1 MAKQSKGFWRTL
13 RKYRAPYL
21 FIAPFFILFLVFQL
35 IPVIWTAVISFS
47 KWNGLGKIQWVGWRN
62 YQVMAQDYM
71 FHDALMNNLWYW
83 VVAVILVV
91 GFALFIALA
100 LNSRALRGK
109 RIFQTISFL
118 PYVCASVAMGLIF
131 KMLFDEQSGLVNE
144 FIVFFGWNRIPWLE
158 SSAYARIPVILLF
171 VWRIIPWFTIILYS
185 GLLNIPEEYYEA
197 AIVDGANVLQRFL
210 RITLPLIKKLLFFC
224 AITVTIDIWKMFNES
239 YTLSGPG
246 ASNTSL
252 FQLVY
257 EYGFKSFNLG
267 YASALS
273 VVLILILLV
282 ISMVQYR
289 IRRSGEEA

>member
-1 MAKQSKGFWRTL
+1 M
-13 RKYRAPYL
+13 
-21 FIAPFFILFLVFQL
+21 V
-35 IPVIWTAVISFS
+35 
-47 KWNGLGKIQWVGWRN
+47 
-62 YQVMAQDYM
+62 QDYM

-83 VVAVILVV
+83 VVAVIAVV

-100 LNSRALRGK
+100 LNSRVLKGK
-109 RIFQTISFL
+109 RVFQTISFL

-144 FIVFFGWNRIPWLE
+144 FIVFFGGNRVPWLE
-158 SSAYARIPVILLF
+158 SSAYAKIPVILLF

-197 AIVDGANVLQRFL
+197 AIVDGAGVLQRFL
-210 RITLPLIKKLLFFC
+210 KITLPLMKRLLFFC

-282 ISMVQYR
+282 ISMIQYR
-289 IRRSGEEA
+289 IRRSGEEV